1 MSKVNVRIVLLI
13 LSLVFTIARAQAQGP
28 PPGSGN
34 TSIASKVAALEAR
47 VAKLEGQITSSDLAG
62 TYTLNGFQ
70 TELRA
75 KVQDGV
81 TFVASYVFQGKFVLN
96 ADGTGS
102 SVGTG
107 AEIGH
112 SLGLFI
118 GTPMF
123 IPPSRTV
130 WNKPG
135 EAFSFTWSYANGV
148 ANVFGIPLSVAA
160 GGRVLV
166 GTGTNPA
173 DGTTVIL
180 VMTRLQ

>member
-1 MSKVNVRIVLLI
+1 MRQANVRIVLLI
-13 LSLVFTIARAQAQGP
+13 FAFVSTITRAQAQGP
-28 PPGSGN
+28 PSGAGN
-34 TSIASKVAALEAR
+34 ASIANRVAALEAR

-75 KVQDGV
+75 KVQDGFTAV
-81 TFVASYVFQGKFVLN
+81 SSYVFQGTFVLN

-118 GTPMF
+118 GTPTF
-123 IPPSRTV
+123 IPPSRTL

-135 EAFSFTWSYANGV
+135 GGFTFSWSYANGV
-148 ANVFGIPLSVAA
+148 ATVSGIPLGVAA